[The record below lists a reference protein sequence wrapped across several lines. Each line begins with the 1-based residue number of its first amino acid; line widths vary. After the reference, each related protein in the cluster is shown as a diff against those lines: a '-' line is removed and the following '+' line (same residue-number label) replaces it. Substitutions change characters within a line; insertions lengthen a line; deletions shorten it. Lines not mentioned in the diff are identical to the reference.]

1 MERRFDKR
9 SKFDR
14 QNKVFQTDAKKLYRE
29 IDPNQVM
36 VKKTPPKN
44 SIEKLC
50 KGIWGEKKTC
60 NMSASCLQYVCM
72 SVICLQPLTSVLTDT
87 TYSHLEQ
94 NDLFPLEQKGRR
106 RGSYGCKDQIM
117 INKMILENC
126 KKRKRNLS
134 RAWIDY

>member
-50 KGIWGEKKTC
+50 KGI
-60 NMSASCLQYVCM
+60 
-72 SVICLQPLTSVLTDT
+72 
-87 TYSHLEQ
+87 
-94 NDLFPLEQKGRR
+94 
-106 RGSYGCKDQIM
+106 
-117 INKMILENC
+117 
-126 KKRKRNLS
+126 
-134 RAWIDY
+134 

>member
-50 KGIWGEKKTC
+50 KGIWGEKKKLVICLRAVC
-60 NMSASCLQYVCM
+60 NMSACL
-72 SVICLQPLTSVLTDT
+72 
-87 TYSHLEQ
+87 
-94 NDLFPLEQKGRR
+94 
-106 RGSYGCKDQIM
+106 
-117 INKMILENC
+117 
-126 KKRKRNLS
+126 
-134 RAWIDY
+134 